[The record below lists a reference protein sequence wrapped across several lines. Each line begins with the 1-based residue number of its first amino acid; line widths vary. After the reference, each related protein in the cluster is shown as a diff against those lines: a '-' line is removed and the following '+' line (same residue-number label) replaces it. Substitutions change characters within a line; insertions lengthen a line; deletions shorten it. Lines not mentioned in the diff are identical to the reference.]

1 MAGGAKFGTCPMAR
15 QRPSLRLLST
25 RSPSLLP
32 PLPRGLQW
40 DPPALAFAFHTA
52 FIDCEDGR
60 VLRATGEAQGC
71 ATPSPAL
78 CTAPGG
84 PHSPVLDPALLG
96 LGPGAEVLC
105 SGSWSSLLVCITGR
119 SQRCKARV
127 AAAACSHSAVTLCPP
142 LPHS

>member
-15 QRPSLRLLST
+15 QRPSLKLLSS

-78 CTAPGG
+78 CTPQA
-84 PHSPVLDPALLG
+84 ALIR
-96 LGPGAEVLC
+96 LC
-105 SGSWSSLLVCITGR
+105 STRRCLGWARGLR
-119 SQRCKARV
+119 SCV
-127 AAAACSHSAVTLCPP
+127 AAVGAVFWCASLDALSVARLALPQLRAATQP
-142 LPHS
+142 